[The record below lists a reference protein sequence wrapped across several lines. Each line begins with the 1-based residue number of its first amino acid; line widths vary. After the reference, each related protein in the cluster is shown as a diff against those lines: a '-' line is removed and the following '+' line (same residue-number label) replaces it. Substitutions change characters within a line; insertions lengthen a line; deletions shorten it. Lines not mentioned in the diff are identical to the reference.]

1 MMAKIH
7 RRILFMYSISLVDNI
22 CASVAALVRCELSEK
37 LTYHAQ
43 VPNNDKS
50 HHIDPSACVALMPSA
65 HLLDE

>member
-22 CASVAALVRCELSEK
+22 LRKCICTCTGELSEK